1 MTHRSATL
9 AAMLAA
15 LMTAAPAIALADE
28 TKAAETKETTE
39 AEAKEAADTEA
50 KETEKDTAEA
60 EKKEAETPTMA
71 IEDLKAD
78 TVVLTIN
85 GKDITLGEV
94 IAVRQ
99 SLPEQYQNLPDE
111 ILLGALIQQLA
122 DQQML
127 ADAAEKAGLAEGYNV
142 KLALKNQRRATLADA
157 YMTDVLVKGITDEA
171 VAKAYEA
178 QFANAE
184 PVVEVRASHILVADE
199 EKAKELKKMLDEGAD
214 FAKLAAEHGT
224 DGTKTRGGD
233 LGYFVK
239 GQMVPEFAN
248 AAFALEKGAISDPV
262 KSPFG
267 WHLIYLA
274 DKRDRPK
281 PPLDQVRDTIVEN
294 LSKELQQKV
303 VTEGRATSEVRQPAL
318 VIPPAAVRL
327 DALLA
332 E

>member
-1 MTHRSATL
+1 MTYRTATL
-9 AAMLAA
+9 AALMAA
-15 LMTAAPAIALADE
+15 LMTAAPATVLAED
-28 TKAAETKETTE
+28 TKAAETKETP
-39 AEAKEAADTEA
+39 EAKD
-50 KETEKDTAEA
+50 A
-60 EKKEAETPTMA
+60 EKAAEPTMA

-85 GKDITLGEV
+85 GRTITLGEV
-94 IAVRQ
+94 VAVRQ
-99 SLPEQYQNLPDE
+99 ALPDQYQNLPDE
-111 ILLGALIQQLA
+111 VLLGALIQQLA

-127 ADAAEKAGLAEGYNV
+127 ADAAVKAGLDKSYNV
-142 KLALKNQRRATLADA
+142 ALALKNQRRATLADA
-157 YMTDVLVKGITDEA
+157 YMTDILVKGVTDEEI
-171 VAKAYEA
+171 AKVYAD
-178 QFANAE
+178 QIANAE
-184 PVVEVRASHILVADE
+184 PVREVRASHILVTEE

-239 GQMVPEFAN
+239 EQMVPEFAS

-274 DKRDRPK
+274 DKRDRPV
-281 PPLDQVRDTIVEN
+281 PPLEQVRDKIVEN
-294 LSKELQQKV
+294 LSRELQQKIV
-303 VTEGRATSEVRQPAL
+303 SEGRAGADVVKPELA
-318 VIPPAAVRL
+318 IPPAAVRL
-327 DALLA
+327 DKLLT